1 MVKVTNNHAEKK
13 LTVEEIFACDNTC
26 ILEDGRIAFCAW
38 ICTSLFDRL
47 KKDPKDLILCF
58 TVDDNGETSIEYI
71 RAKTLATPCNV
82 KITVD

>member
-13 LTVEEIFACDNTC
+13 LTVEEIFACGNTC

-47 KKDPKDLILCF
+47 EEDPKGLILCF
-58 TVDDNGETSIEYI
+58 TVDGNGETYIEYI

>member
-13 LTVEEIFACDNTC
+13 LTIAEIFDRGNTC
-26 ILEDGRIAFCAW
+26 ILEDGKIAIDVWMDIF
-38 ICTSLFDRL
+38 LFEKVN
-47 KKDPKDLILCF
+47 KKDFLLCF